1 MNFLK
6 KKKARAQRARTKKR
20 GHFRQKRASFCLG
33 IQKTWQLKVVLCLC
47 PCFQFSLIL
56 VFFCWSLDDRL
67 LKIWPRAWKTWHRMQ
82 ATDSHR
88 QPYAATGSHKPRK
101 IIKSGLLMGPGCQD
115 AAPKPIHSNPLETT
129 CGPRGWARG
138 GCCSSWGPLPFNFA
152 YSWALADKVQA
163 LSKPT

>member
-56 VFFCWSLDDRL
+56 VFFFGWSLDDRL

-115 AAPKPIHSNPLETT
+115 AAPKPIHLKPHVAQEAGQGVAAVPLGAH
-129 CGPRGWARG
+129 CQSILLIHGPWLTRYR
-138 GCCSSWGPLPFNFA
+138 P
-152 YSWALADKVQA
+152 
-163 LSKPT
+163 

>member
-1 MNFLK
+1 MLLSNWWLPRMDVTNGVWLRFNPALDERIHFSPCMRK
-6 KKKARAQRARTKKR
+6 MSARSARGPKKR
-20 GHFRQKRASFCLG
+20 GQFRQKRASFCLG
-33 IQKTWQLKVVLCLC
+33 IQKTWQLKVVVCLC

-67 LKIWPRAWKTWHRMQ
+67 LKIWPRVWKTWHRKQ

-115 AAPKPIHSNPLETT
+115 AAPKPTHL
-129 CGPRGWARG
+129 
-138 GCCSSWGPLPFNFA
+138 
-152 YSWALADKVQA
+152 
-163 LSKPT
+163 